1 MYVCTYG
8 QVIIPA
14 DKAMNNIVKFYIII
28 HNNCRNTRWKLKPF
42 N

>member
-14 DKAMNNIVKFYIII
+14 NKAMNNIVKFYIII
-28 HNNCRNTRWKLKPF
+28 HNNCRNTRRKLKLF